1 MHTYSFKSEQYG
13 KIPPSYGNR
22 IFRICSQPWGFSVLR
37 GFGKRAWTFHGE
49 TFQVMG
55 KPYMFFVGRWP
66 PLMWLQSPDSHSS
79 TVESFDVQVLRCS
92 VSKKWQFCLEQITIF
107 ELLGRLCELVMRKHA
122 QHRSQQGKVLHRWL
136 HIITSFNTVLESGSL
151 IDDLY
156 IWKKGDVPRLFTP
169 LRVGWPPTPQVYF
182 GPWEGL
188 RVVFPR
194 GGSPS

>member
-1 MHTYSFKSEQYG
+1 
-13 KIPPSYGNR
+13 
-22 IFRICSQPWGFSVLR
+22 
-37 GFGKRAWTFHGE
+37 
-49 TFQVMG
+49 MG